1 LSLVPLDRGIR
12 SPVRAIAR
20 RSGEDHAL
28 KAPCRYLTP
37 EVSRTALRHLDSY
50 TTSSGNSQATLSRSG
65 TQARTVVIAGGQ
77 ALVRATRRS
86 VLSRAGLEVAADV
99 ADASRAAKAA
109 ELYGAGLVLVD
120 SEISGGCILAVR
132 HIAERAPG
140 TVVLVVASELDHEA
154 LLAAVRAGADGFV
167 SETLGASGLIRAVEV
182 ALSGDSV
189 IPRAG
194 VGALIDQLRGGA
206 QEQTLVEGLE
216 LQLTRREADV
226 MKRRREGMTTKAI
239 AHELDLSDVTIRR
252 HLASVARKVRQ
263 ARH

>member
-1 LSLVPLDRGIR
+1 
-12 SPVRAIAR
+12 
-20 RSGEDHAL
+20 
-28 KAPCRYLTP
+28 
-37 EVSRTALRHLDSY
+37 
-50 TTSSGNSQATLSRSG
+50 
-65 TQARTVVIAGGQ
+65 
-77 ALVRATRRS
+77 
-86 VLSRAGLEVAADV
+86 
-99 ADASRAAKAA
+99 
-109 ELYGAGLVLVD
+109 
-120 SEISGGCILAVR
+120 
-132 HIAERAPG
+132 
-140 TVVLVVASELDHEA
+140 VLVVASELDHEA

-226 MKRRREGMTTKAI
+226 MKRRREGMTTKEI
-239 AHELDLSDVTIRR
+239 AYELDLSDVTIRR

-263 ARH
+263 ARP